1 MDKKIKHYEEIVKQ
15 PGKFEG
21 QPRFIPY
28 FYNLMLGGEGTTAT
42 ELVTEI
48 EITSEDVK
56 LFPELKGYD
65 KVVLYVDNDRFVYG
79 DVE

>member
-1 MDKKIKHYEEIVKQ
+1 MNKIVKHYEEMVKQ

-28 FYNLMLGGEGTTAT
+28 FYDLVLDGGGYIDDTTA
-42 ELVTEI
+42 EI

-65 KVVLYVDNDRFVYG
+65 KVVLYEDNDGFVYG
-79 DVE
+79 EAE